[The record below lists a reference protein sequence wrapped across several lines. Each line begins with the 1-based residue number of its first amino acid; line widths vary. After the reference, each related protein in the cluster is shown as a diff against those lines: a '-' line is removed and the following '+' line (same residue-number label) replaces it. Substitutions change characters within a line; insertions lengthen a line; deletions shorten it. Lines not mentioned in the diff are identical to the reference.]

1 MVRLFRDTP
10 ESVLALYAHPD
21 DADVAA
27 GGALAQWARNGARV
41 DLVIVCDGAK
51 GSDDASV
58 DVGELRA
65 RRAEELADAAR
76 LLGIH
81 SVACLG
87 VPDGEVTNSSE
98 FRSQLVGLIR
108 SQRPTIVVGPDP
120 TAVFFDG
127 VYVNHRD
134 HRELGW
140 ALLDAV
146 APAAAMPLYFPEHG
160 PAHQVSTILLSGTH
174 EPDVVVD
181 ITASIDDKVAAVQ
194 AHRSQVSGDA
204 DWVSSAIRGR
214 AEPVGRDVN
223 VRFGEAFRCVE
234 LAR

>member
-1 MVRLFRDTP
+1 MRLYRDTP
-10 ESVLALYAHPD
+10 QSVLALYAHPD

-27 GGALAQWARNGARV
+27 GGSLARWAASGATV
-41 DLVIVCDGAK
+41 HLVIACDGAK
-51 GSDDASV
+51 GSHDADV
-58 DVGELRA
+58 DVTQLANSRS
-65 RRAEELADAAR
+65 EELAEAAR
-76 LLGIH
+76 LLSLT
-81 SVACLG
+81 SVTCLSI
-87 VPDGEVTNSSE
+87 PDGDVTNSLA
-98 FRSQLVGLIR
+98 FRGQLVEIVRRL
-108 SQRPTIVVGPDP
+108 RPQVVVGPDP

-146 APAAAMPLYFPEHG
+146 APAAAMPLYFPEAG
-160 PAHQVSTILLSGTH
+160 PAHQVETLLLSGTH

-181 ITASIDDKVAAVQ
+181 ISTSIDQKVAAVS
-194 AHRSQVSGDA
+194 AHRSQVHGDA
-204 DWVSSAIRGR
+204 EWVRDAIRGR

-223 VRFGEAFRCVE
+223 VRYGEAFRCVE

>member
-1 MVRLFRDTP
+1 MRLFRETP
-10 ESVLALYAHPD
+10 TSVLALYAHPD

-27 GGALAQWARNGARV
+27 GGALARWAKEGARV
-41 DLVIVCDGAK
+41 DLIIVCDGAK
-51 GSDDASV
+51 GSHDPEANVDD
-58 DVGELRA
+58 LRA
-65 RRAEELADAAR
+65 RRAQELASAAQ
-76 LLGIH
+76 LLGLS

-87 VPDGEVTNSSE
+87 VPDGDVTNSAE
-98 FRSQLVGLIR
+98 FRARLVGLIR
-108 SQRPTIVVGPDP
+108 QMRPAVVVGPDP

-146 APAAAMPLYFPEHG
+146 APAAAMPLYFPEQG
-160 PAHQVSTILLSGTH
+160 PAHQVATVLLSGTH

-181 ITASIDDKVAAVQ
+181 ITPSIEDKVSAVV
-194 AHRSQVSGDA
+194 AHHSQVSGDVA
-204 DWVSSAIRGR
+204 WVSSVIRGR

>member
-1 MVRLFRDTP
+1 VRLFRDTP

-27 GGALAQWARNGARV
+27 GGALARWAKEGARV
-41 DLVIVCDGAK
+41 ELVIVCDGAK
-51 GSDDASV
+51 GSHDPAVNVS
-58 DVGELRA
+58 ELQA
-65 RRAEELADAAR
+65 RRAEELAEAAR
-76 LLGIH
+76 LLGLH

-87 VPDGEVTNSSE
+87 IPDGEVTNSNE
-98 FRSQLVGLIR
+98 FRGQLVELIR
-108 SQRPTIVVGPDP
+108 SKRPTMVVGPDP

-160 PAHQVSTILLSGTH
+160 AAHQVGTVLLSGTH

-181 ITASIDDKVAAVQ
+181 ITASIDDKVAAVV
-194 AHRSQVSGDA
+194 AHHSQVSGDA
-204 DWVSSAIRGR
+204 EWVSSAIRGR

>member
-1 MVRLFRDTP
+1 MRLFRETP

-27 GGALAQWARNGARV
+27 GGSLARWAALGARV
-41 DLVIVCDGAK
+41 DLIIVCDGAK
-51 GSDDASV
+51 GSHDPSA
-58 DVGELRA
+58 DVIELKS
-65 RRAEELADAAR
+65 RRAEELANAAR
-76 LLGIH
+76 LLGLH

-87 VPDGEVTNSSE
+87 VPDGEVTNSTE
-98 FRSQLVGLIR
+98 FRSRLVGLVR
-108 SQRPTIVVGPDP
+108 ERRPHLVVGPDP

-146 APAAAMPLYFPEHG
+146 APAAAMPLYFPEQG
-160 PAHQVSTILLSGTH
+160 PAHQVGTVLLSGTH

-181 ITASIDDKVAAVQ
+181 ITPSIDDKVAAVL
-194 AHRSQVSGDA
+194 AHHSQVSGDA
-204 DWVSSAIRGR
+204 EWVRSAILGR

>member
-1 MVRLFRDTP
+1 MRLYRETP
-10 ESVLALYAHPD
+10 ESVLAIYAHPD

-27 GGALAQWARNGARV
+27 GGSLARWASLGARV
-41 DLVIVCDGAK
+41 ELIIVCDGAK
-51 GSDDASV
+51 GSHDPSANV
-58 DVGELRA
+58 QELQALRAGELA
-65 RRAEELADAAR
+65 TAAR
-76 LLGIH
+76 LLGLH

-87 VPDGEVTNSSE
+87 VPDGDVSNSTE
-98 FRSQLVGLIR
+98 FRSLLVRLIR
-108 SQRPTIVVGPDP
+108 EHRPGLVVGPDP

-146 APAAAMPLYFPEHG
+146 APAAAMPLYFPDRG
-160 PAHQVSTILLSGTH
+160 PAHQVGTVLLSGTH

-181 ITASIDDKVAAVQ
+181 VTSSIDDKVAAVL
-194 AHRSQVSGDA
+194 AHHSQVSGDA
-204 DWVSSAIRGR
+204 EWVSSAIRGR
-214 AEPVGRDVN
+214 AEPIGREVN